1 MKRKHWIIYA
11 VVLAVLLAGVTVV
24 RLLPHKGL
32 EVSSLY
38 QRFEHQPGVRVGFVK
53 ALPLD
58 DSTAVDVTTI
68 EALDTAGWRWMQ
80 DEFAIEF
87 WSQTDSVEGNRSF
100 SFRKMDKEVPSAMPQ
115 ADNSDFDML
124 VVSQT
129 DSCISIYHL
138 ENERQH
144 DKVVELAFDKYLSF
158 NE

>member
-11 VVLAVLLAGVTVV
+11 MVLALLMAGVTAV
-24 RLLPHKGL
+24 RLLPHKGP

-38 QRFEHQPGVRVGFVK
+38 QRYEHQPGVRVGFVK

-58 DSTAVDVTTI
+58 DSTSVDVTTI
-68 EALDTAGWRWMQ
+68 EALDSAGWQWLQ
-80 DEFAIEF
+80 EEFAIGL

-100 SFRKMDKEVPSAMPQ
+100 SFRRMDKEVPSLMPP
-115 ADNSDFDML
+115 ADSGDFDML
-124 VVSQT
+124 VVSLA
-129 DSCISIYHL
+129 DSCVSIYHL

-144 DKVVELAFDKYLSF
+144 DRIVELAFEKYLSI